1 MISNR
6 LKFLR
11 STHNIK
17 QADLA
22 KILSVSQSTIS
33 GWESERYEIDNF
45 NLRKIAEYFNVS
57 IDYLLCHTDN
67 EQIQNDKLAD
77 LNKILDKDIVHFQ
90 KSILSAEDKS
100 LLKQILQ
107 RIFHHTEAP

>member
-6 LKFLR
+6 LKTLR

-17 QADLA
+17 QAELA
-22 KILSVSQSTIS
+22 KTLSVSQSTIS

-45 NLRKIAEYFNVS
+45 NLRKIADYFNVS

-67 EQIQNDKLAD
+67 EQVPTDKLVD
-77 LNKILDKDIVHFQ
+77 LSKILDKDIVHFQ
-90 KSILSAEDKS
+90 KSILSSADKS

-107 RIFHHTEAP
+107 RIFQHADIP